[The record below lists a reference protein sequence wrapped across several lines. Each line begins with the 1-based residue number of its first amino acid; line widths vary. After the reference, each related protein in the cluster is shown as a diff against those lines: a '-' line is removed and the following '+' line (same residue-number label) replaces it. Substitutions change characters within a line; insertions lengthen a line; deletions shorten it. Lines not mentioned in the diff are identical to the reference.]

1 MQEQELW
8 RVQIRNVDEEE
19 FGEGTEARGCVEKRE
34 AKAKVARFVVR
45 DFR

>member
-1 MQEQELW
+1 MQVQELW

-19 FGEGTEARGCVEKRE
+19 FGEGTEVEKRE